1 MIGVAF
7 TQPGQEVGDILRADL
22 LDLALPG
29 GSQGGRVPLQVT
41 AVCLQRVF
49 RQPALYRQVIEIPP
63 DGSGERGQLSTSAS
77 ATLGRPCASATGA
90 QVMLPSCVLRPGA
103 NDGSRRSASRQPR
116 LAISTAYGRVT
127 FVSA

>member
-7 TQPGQEVGDILRADL
+7 AQSGQEVGDILRADL

-90 QVMLPSCVLRPGA
+90 QVILPS
-103 NDGSRRSASRQPR
+103 
-116 LAISTAYGRVT
+116 
-127 FVSA
+127 